1 MNTRLKV
8 GLIVDDET
16 LNKYDH
22 DLAQWAQSSSLLQ
35 ISHLIVQE
43 KAELKRDRSIW
54 ERLRGR
60 SLASIALGLLSKS
73 LWGFKE
79 LLETREL
86 AANEWLSDADRKM
99 VVGEVIPGRIFISPQ
114 VSRSGFVHRFSD
126 GDLDKIRAESFDL
139 LIRCGSG
146 ILRGDILRCAR
157 LGILSFHHGDNRV
170 NRGGPAG
177 FWEVYHRWPKTGFII
192 QRLTE
197 ELDGGDVI
205 FRGFVS
211 TERSHLLN
219 RALVRRKSY
228 FHLRRI
234 LNQIAETRQLPP
246 IERAV
251 PYSGRLYVNPRA
263 YQIANYILTRILRS
277 AVGRI
282 RGTLGFRERWGVSY
296 VNGNWV
302 NAALWRGV
310 NLKAPDGTFLAD
322 PFVVEREGRTCIFV
336 EEYAYR
342 DERAYISA
350 FEIGEN
356 GAVRVG
362 VVLNENFHLSF
373 PFIFEYQNTLY
384 MCPESSGRWQIRI
397 YRCLEFPLRWELA
410 SVAMEN
416 VSAAD
421 SMIFKH
427 AGKWWLFTN
436 LSGSQPVEHGTE
448 LHIFSAQ
455 DPLSGAW
462 VPHKRNPVI
471 VDPEGGRNG
480 GLLSLE
486 GDMVRV
492 AQIQGFGSY
501 GLSARLMQVSQLTDT
516 EYCENPLTDVSPTFS
531 RKIRGT
537 HHMHSNGSHTVWDFK
552 RWERI

>member
-22 DLAQWAQSSSLLQ
+22 DLAQWAQSSGLLQ
-35 ISHLIVQE
+35 ISHLIVQKKTE
-43 KAELKRDRSIW
+43 SKNNRAIW

-60 SLASIALGLLSKS
+60 SPKSVVLGLLSKV
-73 LWGFKE
+73 LWHFKE
-79 LLETREL
+79 WLETREL
-86 AANEWLSDADRKM
+86 AANEYLRDADCKVAVGD
-99 VVGEVIPGRIFISPQ
+99 VVPGRIFISPQ
-114 VSRSGFVHRFSD
+114 ISQSGFVHRFSK
-126 GDLDKIRAESFDL
+126 GDLNKIRVENFDL

-146 ILRGDILRCAR
+146 ILRGDVLRCAR

-211 TERSHLLN
+211 TDRSHLLN

-228 FHLRRI
+228 FHLQRI
-234 LNQIAETRQLPP
+234 LIQIAKTGQLPA
-246 IERAV
+246 IELAV
-251 PYSGRLYVNPRA
+251 PYSGRLYVNPG
-263 YQIANYILTRILRS
+263 IHHVANYILTRILRS
-277 AVGRI
+277 MVGRI
-282 RGTLGFRERWGVSY
+282 RGALGFRERWGVSY

-302 NAALWRGV
+302 TAALWRGKT
-310 NLKAPDGTFLAD
+310 LEAPDGAFLAD

-336 EEYAYR
+336 EEYVYR
-342 DERAYISA
+342 DERAYISV
-350 FEIGEN
+350 FEIGDD
-356 GAVRVG
+356 GAARVG

-373 PFIFEYQNTLY
+373 PYIFEYQNTLY
-384 MCPESSGRWQIRI
+384 MCPESSARRQIRI
-397 YRCLEFPLRWELA
+397 YRCLEFPLHWELA

-421 SMIFKH
+421 SMIFEH
-427 AGKWWLFTN
+427 DGKWWLFTN
-436 LSGSQPVEHGTE
+436 LCGSQPIEHGSE

-455 DPLSGAW
+455 DPLSGVW
-462 VPHKRNPVI
+462 VPHTRNPVI

-480 GLLSLE
+480 GILSL
-486 GDMVRV
+486 GRDMVRV

-501 GLSARLMQVSQLTDT
+501 GRSARLMRVTQLTDT
-516 EYCENPLTDVSPTFS
+516 EYCEMPLADVVPTFS
-531 RKIRGT
+531 RRILGT

-552 RWERI
+552 RWEHI